1 MPSYKF
7 FVFPRSFFS
16 AIYFIASICL
26 VTSAQAADLRACEK
40 AKLRQLNIEQ
50 TARANHGGGKKTARR
65 AGASKSKRSAEQ
77 IDEWLWKNCR
87 DYSYELRNLEQ
98 QQM

>member
-1 MPSYKF
+1 MSRYKF
-7 FVFPRSFFS
+7 FLLPLGFLGVVC
-16 AIYFIASICL
+16 IA
-26 VTSAQAADLRACEK
+26 TSGIATSVHAADWRACEK
-40 AKLRQLNIEQ
+40 AKLQQLNLEQ
-50 TARANHGGGKKTARR
+50 TARANNHGGGKKASQRG
-65 AGASKSKRSAEQ
+65 GANKSKRSAEQ